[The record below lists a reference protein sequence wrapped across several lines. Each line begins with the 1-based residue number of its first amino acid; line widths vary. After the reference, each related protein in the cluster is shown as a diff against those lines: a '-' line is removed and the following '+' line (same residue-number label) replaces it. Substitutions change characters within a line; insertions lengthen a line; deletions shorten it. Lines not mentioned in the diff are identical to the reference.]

1 MFLFY
6 NIFTNKFFIECPKIG
21 YLKEGTPIENLDKA
35 SDDTKRACGI
45 FPIIIDNGYIP
56 DNHYEDESK
65 RQISLEPDGVYIHR
79 TWILSDI
86 AIPNEISATGI
97 RYLLLQYNISDNE
110 INKTIDNISDPII
123 RDSVRVEWEYAPY
136 IERSHPWLIPLA
148 QAIGLSES
156 EIDTAFR
163 EAYIL

>member
-1 MFLFY
+1 M
-6 NIFTNKFFIECPKIG
+6 
-21 YLKEGTPIENLDKA
+21 ENSLA
-35 SDDTKRACGI
+35 
-45 FPIIIDNGYIP
+45 IIDSQGRVVTFVRSDVPDGWQPPNGCTAIP
-56 DNHYEDESK
+56 YNELPSDWIHAPDDSPVPK
-65 RQISLEPDGVYIHR
+65 QISARQIRLWLVQH
-79 TWILSDI
+79 
-86 AIPNEISATGI
+86 
-97 RYLLLQYNISDNE
+97 NISLSAVE
-110 INKTIDNISDPII
+110 TAINNISDPII